1 MNPVE
6 STAVADTAPRTAMWK
21 WGVCWLMFLAT
32 MLNYMDRQALGNTS
46 PFVMREFDL
55 NEEGYGRV
63 EKYFG
68 YAYAVS
74 QICAG
79 FLVDRFSVRWLYA
92 GAVFAWSL
100 AGFFTGFVPDVGW
113 LLGCR
118 VMLGVCESV
127 NWPAAVRTTHRIL
140 PARDRTQGNGI
151 FNSGGAAGAVLTP
164 LLVSWLVPREAPE
177 QWRFVFQLIGVLG
190 AFWVV
195 AWLLLTRGPKGTV
208 IERGDPAYAEEH
220 RASDPENGSFWSLF
234 LDRRIWIVLV
244 VSIAVNLCW
253 HFYRVWLPRYLDLER
268 HFDKFTTMQY
278 AVAAYYIAADL
289 GSLGAGKLTKLLSMR
304 PGMSVARARWIVMV
318 ICAMLTSLS
327 ALAVLV
333 PSDWMFMTV
342 VMLVAVGN
350 LGQFAGFFAFSQDV
364 SPRHTALVLG
374 LMGTVA
380 WLCTATLQPYAGRLA
395 DQLHTFKPMLIG
407 IGFVPFAGVIALAFW
422 PRILTATPRSE

>member
-1 MNPVE
+1 MTP
-6 STAVADTAPRTAMWK
+6 ADSASHADAAHRTAPWK
-21 WGVCWLMFLAT
+21 WGICWLMFLAT

-46 PFVMREFDL
+46 PFLMREFNL

-79 FLVDRFSVRWLYA
+79 FLVDRFSVRWMYA

-140 PARDRTQGNGI
+140 PSRDRTQGNGI
-151 FNSGGAAGAVLTP
+151 FNSGGAAGAVVTP

-177 QWRFVFQLIGVLG
+177 RWRLVFQLIGLLG
-190 AFWVV
+190 AGWVV
-195 AWLLLTRGPKGTV
+195 AWLLLTRGSKGTV

-253 HFYRVWLPRYLDLER
+253 HFYRVWLPRYLVRER
-268 HFDKFTTMQY
+268 GFDEFTVMQY
-278 AVAAYYIAADL
+278 AVAGYYIAADL
-289 GSLGAGKLTKLLSMR
+289 GSLGAGRLTKLLSMK

-327 ALAVLV
+327 VLAVLA
-333 PSDWMFMTV
+333 PSDWMFMTL

-380 WLCTATLQPYAGRLA
+380 WLVTSKLQPYAGQWY
-395 DQLHTFKPMLIG
+395 DQTGSFVPLLVG
-407 IGFVPFAGVIALAFW
+407 IGFVPFAGVLALAFW
-422 PRILTATPRSE
+422 PRMLTATPRSE